1 MVVTEGGGGLFGV
14 AQGRL
19 ICDWELKSSMEGE
32 IATPVPNSFS
42 VIALTHTAQGGGGKR
57 GTQEG
62 GETQKEKQEILS
74 CYITATAGVVR
85 APPLEFM
92 YTAHLL
98 LSRITGG
105 RGDLLA

>member
-1 MVVTEGGGGLFGV
+1 MFGV

-19 ICDWELKSSMEGE
+19 IRDWELKSSMEGE
-32 IATPVPNSFS
+32 IATPVPDSFS
-42 VIALTHTAQGGGGKR
+42 VIALSHTARGGWEK
-57 GTQEG
+57 EG
-62 GETQKEKQEILS
+62 KQETLS

-85 APPLEFM
+85 APPPTPLEFM
-92 YTAHLL
+92 YSAHLP

>member
-1 MVVTEGGGGLFGV
+1 
-14 AQGRL
+14 
-19 ICDWELKSSMEGE
+19 MEGE
-32 IATPVPNSFS
+32 IATPVPNSFLS
-42 VIALTHTAQGGGGKR
+42 SPSPTLLGAGGKRR

-92 YTAHLL
+92 YSAHLPF
-98 LSRITGG
+98 SRITGG
-105 RGDLLA
+105 RGNLLA